1 MSEERLMRL
10 LRRRHMLMTKG
21 GTLNPSE
28 AEWLAALQ
36 KAIEES

>member
-21 GTLNPSE
+21 GNLNPAE
-28 AEWLAALQ
+28 VEWLAEVQ
-36 KAIEES
+36 KAIEGF